1 MGHLNTPPSPSYRPL
16 GRMPLFRS
24 GKAAYF
30 NGREVT
36 VGHVLIRKGRLLVH
50 LNGLTNP
57 VPSEHIDMEP
67 SELVWPSDRLEGYA
81 RHAPVEAGM
90 VVDHPADEPLD
101 QPEEASADDI
111 FAQAVSSALLPAS

>member
-1 MGHLNTPPSPSYRPL
+1 
-16 GRMPLFRS
+16 MPLFRS
-24 GKAAYF
+24 GKAAHF

-36 VGHVLIRKGRLLVH
+36 VGHVLIRKGQLLVH
-50 LNGLTNP
+50 LNGLANP

-81 RHAPVEAGM
+81 RRVPVDAGA
-90 VVDHPADEPLD
+90 VEHPVDEPLD

-111 FAQAVSSALLPAS
+111 FAQAVSGALLPAA